1 MAVAK
6 KTVAKKVVAKKAAA
20 KKAPAKKTAAK
31 KAPAVGRATMALATE
46 QLEFSV
52 DDVVLMDGD
61 TSAAGRV
68 CRELNFGRYC
78 VHFPDI
84 GCKRVPASSL
94 RLAPAGTSAPDC
106 AGCTDC

>member
-1 MAVAK
+1 M
-6 KTVAKKVVAKKAAA
+6 VVAKKKVARKVIA
-20 KKAPAKKTAAK
+20 KKAAV
-31 KAPAVGRATMALATE
+31 VGRGTMALATE

-52 DDVVLMDGD
+52 DDVVLLNDD

-94 RLAPAGTSAPDC
+94 RLAPAGTAAPDC
-106 AGCTDC
+106 ASCTDC